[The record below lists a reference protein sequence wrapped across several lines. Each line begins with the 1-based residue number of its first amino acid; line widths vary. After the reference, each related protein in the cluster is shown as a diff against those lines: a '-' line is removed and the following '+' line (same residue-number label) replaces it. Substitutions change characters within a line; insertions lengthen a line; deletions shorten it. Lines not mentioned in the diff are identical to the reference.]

1 MLSARVP
8 HVCIAFYIVCEKYH
22 FFCPDLDE
30 GPHVSETPGPTV
42 YLQKKLCN
50 NNTHI
55 QSRGLGRK

>member
-30 GPHVSETPGPTV
+30 GPAGAETTITIHDEATA
-42 YLQKKLCN
+42 C
-50 NNTHI
+50 
-55 QSRGLGRK
+55 S